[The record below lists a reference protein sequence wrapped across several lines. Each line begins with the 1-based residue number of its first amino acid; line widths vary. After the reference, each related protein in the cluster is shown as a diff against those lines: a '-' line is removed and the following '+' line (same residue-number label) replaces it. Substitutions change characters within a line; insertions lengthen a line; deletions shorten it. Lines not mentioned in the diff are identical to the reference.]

1 MNFRSFGWITL
12 ATAVLATLAA
22 ASGLALQPPPPWA
35 AVVAAPHYCP
45 VLPPFAGATQRT
57 TESNT

>member
-1 MNFRSFGWITL
+1 MKSRNFGWITL

-35 AVVAAPHYCP
+35 AVVAAPGACP
-45 VLPPFAGATQRT
+45 VMAPWAGATQRT